1 MKNVTESWKTSII
14 GVLIIIASIVSIFVK
29 AATWSDVI
37 PAIVIGVGLLF
48 APDKLLGKIFL
59 LLIFYSCNP
68 VKSVINNKEKLDIVA
83 KEVIKRGYCIT
94 DTVVVTK
101 DSIIKKDSII
111 EKTFKIPCPDFDT
124 TIDGTKIKILNGVLT
139 ASIAEHT
146 VYNTKT
152 ITKSI
157 RDLSLEKILK
167 EDIRVKDSTIL
178 EILKENKSIIEKYNG
193 VNFESRWLKI
203 KLLLLA
209 IVSLIIIFRKTIF
222 KSLL

>member
-14 GVLIIIASIVSIFVK
+14 GVVIIIASIVSIFVK

-37 PAIVIGVGLLF
+37 PVIVIGVGLLF
-48 APDKLLGKIFL
+48 APDKFINKIFL
-59 LLIFYSCNP
+59 LLIFCSCNP
-68 VKSVINNKEKLDIVA
+68 VKSVINNKARLDIVA

-94 DTVVVTK
+94 DTVVVTNVVT
-101 DSIIKKDSII
+101 KDSII

-124 TIDGTKIKILNGVLT
+124 TIDGSRIKILDGVLT
-139 ASIAEHT
+139 ASIAQHT
-146 VYNTKT
+146 VYNTT
-152 ITKSI
+152 TKSI
-157 RDLSLEKILK
+157 RDISLEKILK
-167 EDIRVKDSTIL
+167 EDIRAKDSTIL
-178 EILKENKSIIEKYNG
+178 ELLKENKSIIEKYNG
-193 VNFESRWLKI
+193 VNFQSRWLKI